1 MPKFEVIRYYTACD
15 IYEVEAA
22 DEDDAYAKAK
32 QGEGHKKYYHSDED
46 DNYEV
51 TQLLENSNETRDS
64 GKPTQSR

>member
-46 DNYEV
+46 DNYDV
-51 TQLLENSNETRDS
+51 TELEEET
-64 GKPTQSR
+64 T